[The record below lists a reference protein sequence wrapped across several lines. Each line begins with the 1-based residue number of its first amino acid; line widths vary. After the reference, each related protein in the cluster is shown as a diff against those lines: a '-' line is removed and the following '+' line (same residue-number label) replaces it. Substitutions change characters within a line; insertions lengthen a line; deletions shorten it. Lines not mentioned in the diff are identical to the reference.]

1 MMDSNLFRS
10 SPDFTSDDPA
20 FPACFPSKTSCIHTT
35 KVLGSRTVKLVCAS
49 VAVWKF
55 FRCFGLSQ
63 LALISKPNFRPGD
76 IYEDVMAVFK
86 ELAIGVLARLTG
98 LAVSVIRNYV
108 AQGLVVLWCN
118 ANGHRR
124 YQRTDIWRL
133 SFVLIAQ

>member
-1 MMDSNLFRS
+1 MVTTHHAEIFNNYFRDLQVS
-10 SPDFTSDDPA
+10 
-20 FPACFPSKTSCIHTT
+20 H
-35 KVLGSRTVKLVCAS
+35 LTVERGPK
-49 VAVWKF
+49 
-55 FRCFGLSQ
+55 
-63 LALISKPNFRPGD
+63 FRPGD